1 MLKILFNNITTSR
14 RQGQLRE
21 GLSEGSLSA
30 KLRVHG
36 QERHIS
42 PGFRGESAQDDE
54 TYGIENQGKWRDCA
68 TKVCILIWGDLNRSL
83 HNLAKANVQSGHW
96 KIKPGLNNPL
106 SVIESE
112 SGSNL
117 LPVPSAY
124 AGNCMSD
131 GSEVSRGHSSQGV
144 GVMAGAGRR
153 TEHFAGWSLIHLGA
167 LCIGAERRNQS

>member
-1 MLKILFNNITTSR
+1 MNLFNNITTSR

-36 QERHIS
+36 QKRHIR

-54 TYGIENQGKWRDCA
+54 TRGIANQGKWRDCV
-68 TKVCILIWGDLNRSL
+68 TKVCILIWGDLSRLLQNWV
-83 HNLAKANVQSGHW
+83 KANFQTGHW
-96 KIKPGLNNPL
+96 RIKPGLNNLL

-112 SGSNL
+112 SDSKL
-117 LPVPSAY
+117 LPIMSACT
-124 AGNCMSD
+124 GNCMSD

-144 GVMAGAGRR
+144 GVMAGAWRR
-153 TEHFAGWSLIHLGA
+153 AEHFTRGSLTYLGKPA
-167 LCIGAERRNQS
+167 VQGETTLE